1 MYRESLRTST
11 AVIGSAPASMKDQ
24 DTRDTVALAQR
35 PHFRHMIKKVIAS
48 GERPIVEMLAQL
60 AVRHDLEDEITEC
73 LAAYARLD
81 HDALHIT
88 GGNRFSSSPIYAI
101 SGREVRS

>member
-1 MYRESLRTST
+1 MYRKSLQNST
-11 AVIGSAPASMKDQ
+11 VDIGSVPAPTKAQ
-24 DTRDTVALAQR
+24 DARDIVDLAQR

-73 LAAYARLD
+73 ISAYARLD
-81 HDALHIT
+81 HDALKIV
-88 GGNRFSSSPIYAI
+88 GGNRFPRSPLYLAA
-101 SGREVRS
+101 GQEVRG